1 MFNKNLTSNK
11 VIRRVV
17 KWALIID
24 VCLAALVAT
33 FITYFAVAFASG
45 AGPNAPTHWEIA
57 GVWLLGFGVVFFKA
71 GIVIGVISL
80 IFLLIALSGR
90 TTKS

>member
-1 MFNKNLTSNK
+1 MFNKNLTSNE

-24 VCLAALVAT
+24 VSLAAIVAT
-33 FITYFAVAFASG
+33 FITYFAVAFATGS
-45 AGPNAPTHWEIA
+45 GPNAPALWEIV
-57 GVWLLGFGVVFFKA
+57 GVWILGFGLVLFKA
-71 GIVIGVISL
+71 GIVIGVISV

-90 TTKS
+90 STKS

>member
-1 MFNKNLTSNK
+1 MFNKNLTSNE

-24 VCLAALVAT
+24 ASLAALVAT
-33 FITYFAVAFASG
+33 FLTYFAVAFATG
-45 AGPNAPTHWEIA
+45 AGPNAPALWEIA

-80 IFLLIALSGR
+80 IFLGIALSGR
-90 TTKS
+90 SSKS

>member
-1 MFNKNLTSNK
+1 MFNKNLSSND

-24 VCLAALVAT
+24 ASLAALVAT
-33 FITYFAVAFASG
+33 FLTYFAVAFVSS
-45 AGPNAPTHWEIA
+45 AGSNAPALWEIA
-57 GVWLLGFGVVFFKA
+57 GVWLVGFGVVFFKA
-71 GIVIGVISL
+71 GIVIGVLSV

-90 TTKS
+90 STKS

>member
-1 MFNKNLTSNK
+1 MFNKTNLTSTQ

-24 VCLAALVAT
+24 VSLAALVAT
-33 FITYFAVAFASG
+33 FITYFAMAFATSG
-45 AGPNAPTHWEIA
+45 SNAPALWEIA
-57 GVWLLGFGVVFFKA
+57 GIWFLGFGLVFFKA
-71 GIVIGVISL
+71 GIVIGVISV

-90 TTKS
+90 STKS